1 MSTRRRTRC
10 EAVVSWHE
18 KPEKRTLDCRPRFSN
33 QGWLAFKRPEEMI
46 SCPFWQYSDPYS
58 SPYFVPSQEPAFGPV
73 SYLRTRF
80 GSQDA
85 VSDPS
90 PSAHYFRIS
99 SLPLI
104 LFPLAPPTRRLNHPI
119 STFSLTRSFR
129 APSPLS
135 KHDFQCPD
143 YRLSVATR
151 DFLFRTD
158 RFSRSLRLA
167 PFPFPR
173 RDFPMSIPPS

>member
-1 MSTRRRTRC
+1 MLRS
-10 EAVVSWHE
+10 ASSPV
-18 KPEKRTLDCRPRFSN
+18 
-33 QGWLAFKRPEEMI
+33 I
-46 SCPFWQYSDPYS
+46 SRPFWRYSDPYS

-99 SLPLI
+99 GLPLV
-104 LFPLAPPTRRLNHPI
+104 LLPLAPPTRRLNHPI
-119 STFSLTRSFR
+119 STLSLTRSFR
-129 APSPLS
+129 APAPLF
-135 KHDFQCPD
+135 KRDFQCYN

-173 RDFPMSIPPS
+173 RDFPVSIPPS